1 MFSGGTYTL
10 SPFPEG
16 AEAEYVV
23 IGWTGGY
30 SNLDA
35 ALAAFYDGNAQ
46 VFLGELD
53 VATTATGD
61 PLATPPGIP
70 VSLGTRSSG

>member
-1 MFSGGTYTL
+1 MVPYTL

-46 VFLGELD
+46 VFLGESERRD
-53 VATTATGD
+53 NCNW
-61 PLATPPGIP
+61 
-70 VSLGTRSSG
+70 